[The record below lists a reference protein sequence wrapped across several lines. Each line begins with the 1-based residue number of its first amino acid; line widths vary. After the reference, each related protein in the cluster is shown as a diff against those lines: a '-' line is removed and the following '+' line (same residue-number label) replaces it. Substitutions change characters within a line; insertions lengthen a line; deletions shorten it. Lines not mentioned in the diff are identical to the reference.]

1 MTEGKE
7 GISAKIILDSVN
19 ANGVRITTF
28 ELEYPRFIHSE
39 LMTHRMLSKNCASSR
54 AIPFKKM
61 MEKILTEPAMP
72 VFWGA
77 NQAGMSAAN
86 ELEGLQLAGA
96 KESWIEAMK
105 RAIEASVV
113 LDSIG
118 LHKQILNRVAEPWQ
132 RMKTV
137 ITGTEW
143 ANLLWLRDHDAAQ
156 PEFRELARC
165 VAIEF
170 EKSVPVLLL
179 PGQWHLPYVE
189 IAYDVI
195 TDEIGYFD
203 SERRQISLETAQ
215 KLSSSCCAQ
224 VSYRKNDESIEKAI
238 DIYDKLVG
246 MDRKHASPF
255 EHLATPMPEFE
266 TRGLWPQG
274 VTHWDRNGDFW
285 SGNFRGFIQ
294 FRKLIDGEAVW

>member
-7 GISAKIILDSVN
+7 GITAKIILDSIN
-19 ANGVRITTF
+19 QNGVRIVTM

-77 NQAGMSAAN
+77 NQAGMSASN
-86 ELEGLQLAGA
+86 ELEGLKLEAA

-105 RAIEASVV
+105 RAIEASVI

-165 VAIEF
+165 IATEL
-170 EKSVPVLLL
+170 EKSVPNLLL

-189 IAYDVI
+189 IAYDDI
-195 TDEIGYFD
+195 TGEIGYFD
-203 SERRQISLETAQ
+203 SERRQIDLETAQ
-215 KLSSSCCAQ
+215 KLSASCCAQ

-238 DIYDKLVG
+238 DIFDKLVG

-255 EHLATPMPEFE
+255 EHLATPMKKHLPFE
-266 TRGLWPQG
+266 TWEDGI
-274 VTHWDRNGDFW
+274 THVDRNAQKW
-285 SGNFRGFIQ
+285 SGNFRDFVQ
-294 FRKLIDGEAVW
+294 FRKLIKGEAVW